1 MHTPSPKRSL
11 LWWLIRLFD
20 IAVICFLIYLADL
33 FWFYRGAIERGRS
46 QSKSP
51 SAELVIPTPPLPGE
65 QILANYASPV
75 SRPEDDL
82 SMMAHAFSNLTLLI
96 KGDAPFR
103 MGANEEFAAALL
115 GKNRDQLRFL
125 PDVHRCLNAQ
135 GQLVDRWMSP
145 LFFHVTDR
153 SRIDIR
159 SAGPDRQMWTEDDL
173 HRRYDGQFLKG
184 ADLHSRSLD
193 EAGRRPSAR

>member
-1 MHTPSPKRSL
+1 MESPPPHKPKRSL
-11 LWWLIRLFD
+11 LWWLPRLF
-20 IAVICFLIYLADL
+20 AVALTCVVIYVADL
-33 FWFYRGAIERGRS
+33 VWFYRGAIERDRS

-51 SAELVIPTPPLPGE
+51 TAALVIPTTPLPGE
-65 QILANYASPV
+65 QILANYASP
-75 SRPEDDL
+75 STRPEDDL

-135 GQLVDRWMSP
+135 GQLVDRWMTP
-145 LFFHVTDR
+145 LFFHVNER

-159 SAGPDRQMWTEDDL
+159 SAGPDRVMWTQDDL
-173 HRRYDGQFLKG
+173 HRRYDGQFLRG
-184 ADLHSRSLD
+184 AELHK
-193 EAGRRPSAR
+193 

>member
-1 MHTPSPKRSL
+1 MKNPPSKHHWFR
-11 LWWLIRLFD
+11 RLPRIID
-20 IAVICFLIYLADL
+20 LVVIYFFIYVADL
-33 FWFYRGAIERGRS
+33 AWHYHGAIEKSRS
-46 QSKSP
+46 QNKSP
-51 SAELVIPTPPLPGE
+51 PVAPVPSAPLPGE
-65 QILANYASPV
+65 QILANYASPS

-135 GQLVDRWMSP
+135 GQLVDRWMTP
-145 LFFHVTDR
+145 LFFHVHER

-159 SAGPDRQMWTEDDL
+159 SAGPDRQMWTADDL
-173 HRRYDGQFLKG
+173 HRRHDGQFLKG
-184 ADLHSRSLD
+184 ADLQAQSLD
-193 EAGRRPSAR
+193 EAGRRPTGR